1 MPIRRSSM
9 PRALLIALVALACA
23 GQLGTVASEP
33 APSHPYRDVLPD
45 RRGEIIARTSEDI
58 SQYAI
63 EAEID
68 AATGA
73 ILGEQTI
80 IFTNATLEALD
91 DVFFRLFPN
100 ADYYGEGDL
109 TVWDVTVDG
118 QEVAIP
124 VQDGDPTV
132 LRVPL
137 TEALTA
143 GEEVEITMAFETAVP
158 ADTEG
163 SYGILNRDSVSGTWV
178 LADWYPILA
187 GYEPETGWRLD
198 PPTSFGDPTFGDA
211 ALYDVTLDAPPEWE
225 MVSSGSA
232 VSRDDDELHH
242 WIAGPAR
249 EFSLVANAGELVA
262 QGDITGT
269 ELNVYAGAEME
280 LAAEIVYETAAAALI
295 VYGDLLGAYPYRELD
310 VVATPLA
317 GAAGV
322 SWAGIIFLDLA
333 EFDLSRSGGPDAL
346 AFTVAHE
353 VGHQWWGGIVGVN
366 SNDHTFMTEGITN
379 ASTIIFL
386 EERAGEEAAAAALQT
401 QIAGPY
407 LDLLDRSGDQVVD
420 VPIAEGQHGRGAI
433 WYGKAALGFIAIRQE
448 IGDEAFLAA
457 LESYARTFAQR
468 IAEPSDLLAA
478 FEHASGEDL
487 DALWHFW
494 FEAAETTPADVEA
507 VVEAAEAAR
516 LLDGR
521 GGMGDEGV
529 PAFLDA
535 DSAVS
540 AGDMI
545 DNPPETLLGTGVM
558 HGLAGDW

>member
-1 MPIRRSSM
+1 MLRG
-9 PRALLIALVALACA
+9 LLSALVVFACVA
-23 GQLGTVASEP
+23 QPEAVASEP
-33 APSHPYRDVLPD
+33 APPHAYRDVLPD
-45 RRGEIIARTSEDI
+45 QRGEITARTSEGI

-68 AATGA
+68 AATGT

-100 ADYYGEGDL
+100 ADYYGEGGL
-109 TVWDVTVDG
+109 TVRDVTVDG
-118 QEVAIP
+118 QAVAIP
-124 VQDGDPTV
+124 EQDGDPTV
-132 LRVPL
+132 LRIPL
-137 TEALTA
+137 AETLAA
-143 GEEVEITMAFETAVP
+143 GEEIEITMAFETDVP

-163 SYGILNRDSVSGTWV
+163 SYGILNRDSTSGTWV

-198 PPTSFGDPTFGDA
+198 PPTSFGDPTFGDV
-211 ALYDVTLDAPPEWE
+211 ALYDVTLDTPSDWE

-232 VSRDDDELHH
+232 VSMDDDGLHH

-249 EFSLVANAGELVA
+249 DFSLVANAGGLIARGDVA
-262 QGDITGT
+262 GT
-269 ELNVYAGAEME
+269 QLTVYASAEME
-280 LAAEIVYETAAAALI
+280 PAAEIILETAIAALT
-295 VYGDLLGAYPYRELD
+295 VYGEFLGAYPYRELD

-317 GAAGV
+317 GAVGV
-322 SWAGIIFLDLA
+322 SWAGIIFLDVA
-333 EFDLSRSGGPDAL
+333 EFDLSQSGSDAL

-366 SNDHTFMTEGITN
+366 SNDHTFMTEGLTN
-379 ASTIIFL
+379 ALTVIFL
-386 EERAGEEAAAAALQT
+386 EESQGEEAAVAAVRRH
-401 QIAGPY
+401 IAGPY

-433 WYGKAALGFIAIRQE
+433 WYGKAALGFLAIRQE
-448 IGDEAFLAA
+448 IGDEAFFAA

-487 DALWHFW
+487 DDLWTTW

-507 VVEAAEAAR
+507 VVEAAERPGGEAAR
-516 LLDGR
+516 
-521 GGMGDEGV
+521 V
-529 PAFLDA
+529 AWA
-535 DSAVS
+535 
-540 AGDMI
+540 
-545 DNPPETLLGTGVM
+545 TKT
-558 HGLAGDW
+558 

>member
-1 MPIRRSSM
+1 MTNFRFSILS
-9 PRALLIALVALACA
+9 ALLVTLAVLASSIRPMGVIAESAPA
-23 GQLGTVASEP
+23 GA
-33 APSHPYRDVLPD
+33 YRDVLPE
-45 RRGEIIARTSEDI
+45 RRGEIIARTGESI

-63 EAEID
+63 AAAINP
-68 AATGA
+68 ATGTIA
-73 ILGEQTI
+73 GEQTVE
-80 IFTNATLEALD
+80 FANATATSLD
-91 DVFFRLFPN
+91 EVFFRLYPN
-100 ADYYGEGDL
+100 AAYYGEGDL
-109 TVWDVTVDG
+109 SVSDVTVG
-118 QEVAIP
+118 GRGVVP
-124 VQDGDPTV
+124 SGQDGDPTV

-137 TEALTA
+137 VETLAA
-143 GEEVEITMAFETAVP
+143 GGEIEITMAFETVVP

-163 SYGILNRDSVSGTWV
+163 SYGILNRDSETGAWV

-187 GYEPETGWRLD
+187 GYEPDTGWRLD
-198 PPTSFGDPTFGDA
+198 PPTSFGDPTFGEA
-211 ALYDVTLDAPPEWE
+211 ALYDVTLDAPADWW
-225 MVSSGSA
+225 MVATGSA
-232 VSRDDDELHH
+232 APVDGDERRH

-249 EFSLVANAGELVA
+249 DFSLVANAGESVA
-262 QGDITGT
+262 RGDVAGT

-280 LAAEIVYETAAAALI
+280 LAAEIVYETAAAALT

-420 VPIAEGQHGRGAI
+420 VPIAEGQQGRGAI
-433 WYGKAALGFIAIRQE
+433 WYGKAALGFLAIRQE

-494 FEAAETTPADVEA
+494 FESAGTTPADVEA

-529 PAFLDA
+529 PAFFDA

-545 DNPPETLLGTGVM
+545 DNPPETLLGTGEM